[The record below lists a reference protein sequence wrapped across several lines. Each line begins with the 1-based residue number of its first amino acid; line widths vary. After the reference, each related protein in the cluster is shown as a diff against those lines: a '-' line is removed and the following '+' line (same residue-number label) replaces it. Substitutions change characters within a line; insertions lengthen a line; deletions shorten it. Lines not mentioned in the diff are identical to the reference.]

1 MSVPATALSVR
12 GVSRRFPGG
21 VEALRDVSLEVAPG
35 ELVAVVGASGCGK
48 TTLLRIIGG
57 LDRADSGEVRFG
69 GAEGGGGNDAV
80 TRGAGIGG
88 APGASAVRRPVDI
101 GFAFQDARLLPWR
114 SALANVALP
123 LELAGMARVERRRR
137 AEEALSLVRLSGRE
151 RSLPATLSGGM
162 RTRVALARALVTK
175 PRLLLLD
182 EPFSA
187 LDEVTRLELDEEL
200 LRLRRETGVTILLVT
215 HTISEA
221 VLLADRIVVLAR
233 APGRVRETIVVDLPP
248 AGAPRRAAPG
258 FAPLAARIFD
268 LIAERAEHERRELGG
283 GPPARKASERESGD
297 GGRSS

>member
-1 MSVPATALSVR
+1 MSVPAPALSVR

-21 VEALRDVSLEVAPG
+21 VEALRDVSLDVAPG

-57 LDRADSGEVRFG
+57 LDRADAGEVRFG
-69 GAEGGGGNDAV
+69 GGDG
-80 TRGAGIGG
+80 RGSGAGG
-88 APGASAVRRPVDI
+88 APVAVASPRPVDI

-123 LELAGMARVERRRR
+123 LELAGMARHERRRR
-137 AEEALSLVRLSGRE
+137 AEEALSLVRLAGRE

-162 RTRVALARALVTK
+162 RTRVALARAFVTK

-200 LRLRRETGVTILLVT
+200 LRLRRETGVTVLLVT

-233 APGRVRETIVVDLPP
+233 GPGRVRETIDVDLPP
-248 AGAPRRAAPG
+248 AGAPRRAASG

-268 LIAERAEHERRELGG
+268 LIAEREPLERDAPG
-283 GPPARKASERESGD
+283 RKAPEREARD
-297 GGRSS
+297 GRRSS